1 MQCNI
6 LKKIAYDFLQSYDV
20 ILLRV
25 WYYHSSYESDM
36 LIQLTQGFFV

>member
-20 ILLRV
+20 ILLSLLELRV
-25 WYYHSSYESDM
+25 WQHYSSYEFDM
-36 LIQLTQGFFV
+36 